1 MATYGVRP
9 VPQNIMQV
17 ELKLFDLFTVRQF
30 ITAAIVGF
38 ICIGLFLLLPSP
50 YNIYIPLVI
59 GIIAIIVI
67 FVPFNGEPFEVF
79 VSNYLEAMV
88 SPQRRVWHKKGFYLK
103 SAAEKARIYQYGYD
117 PLEGKDEEFLLQQN
131 NANTQ
136 PTNLDLAEQQFLQAQ
151 VNINNMTVQNSSNIS
166 SSSIFN
172 NVNLNNLT
180 GRPLQSLVQKPK
192 VKYITKENKQNEE
205 EVEVKSYIFG
215 TVEDNE
221 AKPVKDA
228 VVLLIKDNI
237 ELEEMNTGSSGDFQ
251 TKLEYPKGRY
261 HIEVYQGSK
270 LFNQIELDYDPVD
283 PVPVNIFP
291 ADHEEYLE
299 RKRKEAEE
307 KAQKQNINS
316 DVFDGEY
323 DPSLFKIE
331 SDSNSIK
338 PSLNFNSSEPASS
351 KSNLFNQTNSMLDKL
366 VDISM
371 NNANA
376 TVLSAQHKFDAMK
389 PKTSDDTL
397 VDIVISQNQNSNQLN
412 LANHSNHTD
421 QQTSTSQNILE
432 THANNLSN
440 QARQPE
446 YLKTE
451 SSYKTDETNINFV
464 NATNHSNPTNQYTTQ
479 DIQQDPQTQSV
490 SDNNNVYVQVQTNL
504 YTNQGNTS
512 SNTFGSTN
520 NTNVNN
526 ATNQRY
532 QITPALRNQY
542 IKDLQVY
549 DFETL
554 PVAINIPMEN
564 NLINVPNTING
575 VLCLLDGTPIA
586 GADIVIRNQNNEI
599 INKTK
604 SDQNG
609 IFYSYSSLNPGIY
622 FINIYYTNR
631 NIANFGVN
639 IKNRVISPKLLIFNV

>member
-59 GIIAIIVI
+59 GIMAVIVI

-79 VSNYLEAMV
+79 LSHYLEAMV

-131 NANTQ
+131 SANSQ
-136 PTNLDLAEQQFLQAQ
+136 PTNLDLAEQELLQTQ
-151 VNINNMTVQNSSNIS
+151 VNINNMTVQNSSNINS
-166 SSSIFN
+166 GSIFN

-180 GRPLQSLVQKPK
+180 GQPLQSLVQKPK

-205 EVEVKSYIFG
+205 KVEFKSYIFG

-228 VVLLIKDNI
+228 VVLLIKDNV

-270 LFNQIELDYDPVD
+270 LFNQIELNYDPVD

-291 ADHEEYLE
+291 ADHGEYLE

-307 KAQKQNINS
+307 KAQKQNTNS

-338 PSLNFNSSEPASS
+338 PNLNFNAQEPTRS
-351 KSNLFNQTNSMLDKL
+351 KNNILSQTDSMIDKL

-371 NNANA
+371 NNTNA
-376 TVLSAQHKFDAMK
+376 TVLSAQHKFNAMK
-389 PKTSDDTL
+389 SKTSDDTL
-397 VDIVISQNQNSNQLN
+397 VDIVISQNQKLNQSNQI
-412 LANHSNHTD
+412 D
-421 QQTSTSQNILE
+421 QQTSTSQNIQE
-432 THANNLSN
+432 THSNKFSN
-440 QARQPE
+440 QLQQPE
-446 YLKTE
+446 YLRTE

-464 NATNHSNPTNQYTTQ
+464 NTTTHSNSSDQYITQ
-479 DIQQDPQTQSV
+479 DISQNPQTQSHF
-490 SDNNNVYVQVQTNL
+490 DNNNVYVQVQTNS
-504 YTNQGNTS
+504 YTNQSNTS
-512 SNTFGSTN
+512 SNAIGSTSSP
-520 NTNVNN
+520 NVNN
-526 ATNQRY
+526 ATNQCY

-542 IKDLQVY
+542 IRDLQVY

-554 PVAINIPMEN
+554 PVVINIPMEN
-564 NLINVPNTING
+564 NLINVPNTVNG

-586 GADIVIRNQNNEI
+586 GADIVIRNQNNEV
-599 INKTK
+599 INRTK
-604 SDQNG
+604 SDQKG

-622 FINIYYTNR
+622 FINIYYMNR

-639 IKNRVISPKLLIFNV
+639 VKNRVISPKLLIFNV

>member
-17 ELKLFDLFTVRQF
+17 ELKLFDLFTVKQF

-103 SAAEKARIYQYGYD
+103 SAAEKARIFQYGYD
-117 PLEGKDEEFLLQQN
+117 PLEGKDEEFLLQQQN
-131 NANTQ
+131 NANAQ
-136 PTNLDLAEQQFLQAQ
+136 PTNLDVAEQQFLQTQ
-151 VNINNMTVQNSSNIS
+151 VNINNMTVQNSSNIN

-172 NVNLNNLT
+172 NVNLNNLAS
-180 GRPLQSLVQKPK
+180 QSQPNLAQKPK
-192 VKYITKENKQNEE
+192 VKYITKENKQNEND
-205 EVEVKSYIFG
+205 VEVKSYIIG

-221 AKPVKDA
+221 ARPVKDA
-228 VVLLIKDNI
+228 VVLLIKDNV

-251 TKLEYPKGRY
+251 TKLEYPKGKY
-261 HIEVYQGSK
+261 HIEVYQRSK
-270 LFNQIELDYDPVD
+270 LFNQLEIEYDPVD
-283 PVPVNIFP
+283 PVPINIFP

-331 SDSNSIK
+331 SSTSSSIK
-338 PSLNFNSSEPASS
+338 PNLNFSSNEPASG
-351 KSNLFNQTNSMLDKL
+351 KNNLPVHTNSMFDKL
-366 VDISM
+366 VDISI
-371 NNANA
+371 NNASSA

-397 VDIVISQNQNSNQLN
+397 VDIVISQEQNANQNNITSNISQN
-412 LANHSNHTD
+412 TQNS
-421 QQTSTSQNILE
+421 QQTNAIS
-432 THANNLSN
+432 NNVQDQSS
-440 QARQPE
+440 QPE

-451 SSYKTDETNINFV
+451 NSYKNEETNINLV
-464 NATNHSNPTNQYTTQ
+464 SPGIQSNNSSTLNTSQNV
-479 DIQQDPQTQSV
+479 QQNVQTQTI
-490 SDNNNVYVQVQTNL
+490 SDNNVYIQVQPNSQA
-504 YTNQGNTS
+504 NQNHS
-512 SNTFGSTN
+512 VSTN
-520 NTNVNN
+520 NLTTSQT
-526 ATNQRY
+526 TNQRY

-554 PVAINIPMEN
+554 PVAINIPMES
-564 NLINVPNTING
+564 NLINIPNTING

-586 GADIVIRNQNNEI
+586 GADIVIRNQKNEI

-604 SDQNG
+604 SDQYG
-609 IFYSYSSLNPGIY
+609 VFYSYSSLNPGIY
-622 FINIYYTNR
+622 FINIYYMNK